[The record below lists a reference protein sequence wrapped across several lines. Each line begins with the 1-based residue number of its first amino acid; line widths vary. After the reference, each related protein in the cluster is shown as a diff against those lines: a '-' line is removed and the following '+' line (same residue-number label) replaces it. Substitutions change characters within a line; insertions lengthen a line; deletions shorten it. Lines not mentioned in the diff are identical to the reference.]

1 MKLVAGQRFY
11 LKNGKQFVKAI
22 SGKLEVYAVD
32 DSEIDLIGM
41 DVLPTRALRLLMQN
55 WFAKLVELPWL
66 RLMADLG
73 DDVLQSWRTKALFS
87 SDDID
92 MEDLQDEFVDN
103 EQILS
108 MLLGMKFRAEDE
120 KLTRRIERS
129 EENKRQI
136 VDETISKLLGQ
147 EASVYQS
154 SAAADAGTDFN
165 INEITYIVKRIAAA
179 LKMPNAHINIPPEI
193 AKKLDQLGIIRRLV
207 SKGNMQMR
215 LVELSADWY
224 NLDCGVMLCYYGEK
238 KKLVALIPKTPRSY
252 IMVSR
257 DRPKGM
263 PVTKEIAEEIDKD
276 AFVVHAGLPPRKLSN
291 FDVLRFMFSHC
302 WAPDWR
308 TIIFVSF
315 LAGLIP
321 IITPIITETIF
332 QDIIPILDRKGLATV
347 TQVSVVA
354 GFTTAAINIVRSIAV
369 TRLVTNIDLAV
380 ESAMFGRL
388 VALPTSF
395 FRKFQSGEIAS
406 RFMGMEAVVN
416 AVSGDIVSRVFNF
429 LFSFWSFAL
438 MCWYSF
444 TLAILVL
451 FISLVMT
458 LVSSLFVYKSVSLQ
472 RKFTTAHNKTA
483 ALLQQVFTGLAKF
496 RTAGAEEHAF
506 RLWGEHFA
514 EEWRWNYKLRW
525 NNNHLGVVSVAQF
538 SLYTLLVYFVTMNY
552 VNEVNP
558 ETGMIVKEGIT
569 YASFLAFQA
578 AAAAFNATIGG
589 FIGSVSGLIFAK
601 PLVEN
606 LKIFLEAVPEISEDK
621 PDADNLRGAVEVRN
635 LCFSYGEDLP
645 EVVKDVSFRIAAGEH
660 VAIVGRSGGGKS
672 TLIRLLLGF
681 EKMPMGMQTIIS
693 EGSTNISGGQR
704 QRILIA
710 RALAGRPSIVI
721 FDEATS
727 ALDNRTQAIVTRSLD
742 KMHAT
747 QIIVAHRLSTIRN
760 VDRVI
765 VIDKGQIVENGSF
778 DELVAQGGI
787 FSGMV
792 KRQTID

>member
-1 MKLVAGQRFY
+1 MELAAGDVAFPSIDEFGYIDF
-11 LKNGKQFVKAI
+11 L
-22 SGKLEVYAVD
+22 VYAVD

-41 DVLPTRALRLLMQN
+41 DVLPPRALKLLMQN

-73 DDVLQSWRTKALFS
+73 DDVLQSWRNKSLFL
-87 SDDID
+87 SDDLSMD
-92 MEDLQDEFVDN
+92 DLQDEFVDN

-147 EASVYQS
+147 EAVVYQS
-154 SAAADAGTDFN
+154 SASVDDNADFN
-165 INEITYIVKRIAAA
+165 INEITYIIRRIAVA
-179 LKMPNAHINIPPEI
+179 LKMPNGNISIPPEI

-207 SKGNMQMR
+207 NKGNMQMR
-215 LVELSADWY
+215 LVELSEDWY
-224 NLDCGVMLCYYGEK
+224 KLDCGVMLCYYGEK
-238 KKLVALIPKTPRSY
+238 KKLVAVVPKTPRSY
-252 IMVSR
+252 IMISR

-263 PVTKEIAEEIDKD
+263 PVTKDIAEEIDKD
-276 AFVVHAGLPPRKLSN
+276 AFVIHAGLPPRKLSN
-291 FDVLRFMFSHC
+291 LDVLHFMFKHC
-302 WAPDWR
+302 WTADWR

-369 TRLVTNIDLAV
+369 TRLVTNVDLAV
-380 ESAMFGRL
+380 ESALFGRL
-388 VALPTSF
+388 VALPTAF
-395 FRKFQSGEIAS
+395 FRKFQYGEIAN
-406 RFMGMEAVVN
+406 RFMGRESVVN
-416 AVSGDIVSRVFNF
+416 VVSGDIVSQVFNF

-451 FISLVMT
+451 FISVVLT
-458 LVSSLFVYKSVSLQ
+458 LISALFVYKSISLQ

-496 RTAGAEEHAF
+496 RTAGSEEHAF
-506 RLWGEHFA
+506 RLWGERFA
-514 EEWRWNYKLRW
+514 NEWRWNYKMRW
-525 NNNHLGVVSVAQF
+525 NNNYLGIISVIQV

-552 VNEVNP
+552 VNETDP
-558 ETGMIVKEGIT
+558 ETGIIVKEGIT

-578 AAAAFNATIGG
+578 AAASFNATIGG
-589 FIGSVSGLIFAK
+589 FVGSISNLMSVK

-606 LKIFLEAVPEISEDK
+606 LKIFFEAVPEISEDK
-621 PDADNLRGAVEVRN
+621 PDADTLHGVIEMRN
-635 LCFSYGEDLP
+635 LCFSYAEDLP
-645 EVVKDVSFRIAAGEH
+645 EVVKDVSFRIAAGN
-660 VAIVGRSGGGKS
+660 GKE
-672 TLIRLLLGF
+672 F
-681 EKMPMGMQTIIS
+681 
-693 EGSTNISGGQR
+693 
-704 QRILIA
+704 
-710 RALAGRPSIVI
+710 
-721 FDEATS
+721 
-727 ALDNRTQAIVTRSLD
+727 
-742 KMHAT
+742 
-747 QIIVAHRLSTIRN
+747 
-760 VDRVI
+760 
-765 VIDKGQIVENGSF
+765 
-778 DELVAQGGI
+778 
-787 FSGMV
+787 
-792 KRQTID
+792 